1 LILSAPVLAPI
12 LTLLVGL
19 ITTGGNAQGIAPPA
33 PQDNDDLV
41 RWTFETHD
49 CVATEDQLLAAYQ
62 DRGYGLM
69 GSNHAVAAVAERE
82 DVEVINRTPY
92 TYRFVGSRYCGF

>member
-1 LILSAPVLAPI
+1 
-12 LTLLVGL
+12 
-19 ITTGGNAQGIAPPA
+19 
-33 PQDNDDLV
+33 
-41 RWTFETHD
+41 
-49 CVATEDQLLAAYQ
+49 VATEDQLLAAYK

-69 GSNHAVAAVAERE
+69 GSNNAVAAVAERE